1 MSNGNCTGYQV
12 KKSGFQTWW
21 GYCVVFLGKVLF
33 SHSASIHSR
42 VKTGTSKL
50 SGEPDE
56 MLWGVCVFV

>member
-1 MSNGNCTGYQV
+1 MVTVLVIRSRSQGSKPGGVTE
-12 KKSGFQTWW
+12 
-21 GYCVVFLGKVLF
+21 CVVFLGKVLF
-33 SHSASIHSR
+33 SHSASIHSG